1 MRIGIFLGH
10 PAQFHLFK
18 FTAQNLHNKGHEVEF
33 LVKRKDI
40 LEDLVRKSDIKYTI
54 VRKRERISSS
64 KLNLI
69 WEMLKMDFHM
79 TWYIIHKRPRIIV
92 GTYCPI
98 ISRILPTSFIVCNE
112 DDAEIVPRFAKL
124 AYPAA
129 SAILT
134 PISCDCGKWNEKAI
148 KYVGYQKLAYLH
160 PNHFTPDKA
169 VVEKYLGKDYNPY
182 ILMRFAKLN
191 AHHDGGIKGMTDQIA
206 LNIIKE
212 IEPTHQVLISSERA
226 LPESLE
232 EYRLRIDS
240 MDVHHLMYFSDLYV
254 GDSQSMAVEAAMLGV
269 PNIRFND
276 FAARIGVL
284 NELENDY
291 HLTYSIASDKEN
303 ELYETIET
311 FLSSDTVKNT
321 FKSRREKLIA
331 DKIDVTA
338 FMTWFIENY
347 PDSRTVMK
355 ENPDYQFNFR

>member
-18 FTAQNLHNKGHEVEF
+18 FTAQYLKNKGHSIEF

-40 LEDLVRKSDIKYTI
+40 LEDLVRKSGIKYTI
-54 VRKRERISSS
+54 VRKRERKSSS

-69 WEMLKMDFHM
+69 WEMLKMDLYVA
-79 TWYIIHKRPRIIV
+79 WYIICERPRIII

-98 ISRILPTSFIVCNE
+98 ISRMLPVSFIVCNE
-112 DDAEIVPRFAKL
+112 DDAEVVPRFAKL

-134 PISCDCGKWNEKAI
+134 PISCNCGKWNDKAI
-148 KYVGYQKLAYLH
+148 KYAGYQKLAYLH
-160 PNHFTPDKA
+160 PNYFIPDKD
-169 VVEKYLGKDYNPY
+169 VVEEYLGKDYKPY

-206 LNIIKE
+206 LNIIKKV
-212 IEPTHQVLISSERA
+212 EPTHQVLISSERA
-226 LPESLE
+226 LPELFE
-232 EYRLRIDS
+232 EYRLRIDPK
-240 MDVHHLMYFSDLYV
+240 DVHHLMYFSDLYL

-276 FAARIGVL
+276 FVARIGVL

-303 ELYETIET
+303 ELYEMIEKIL
-311 FLSSDTVKNT
+311 FSDNTKST
-321 FKSRREKLIA
+321 FKSKREKLIA

-338 FMTWFIENY
+338 FMTWFVENY
-347 PDSRTVMK
+347 PESRTVMK
-355 ENPDYQFNFR
+355 SNPDYQNKFR